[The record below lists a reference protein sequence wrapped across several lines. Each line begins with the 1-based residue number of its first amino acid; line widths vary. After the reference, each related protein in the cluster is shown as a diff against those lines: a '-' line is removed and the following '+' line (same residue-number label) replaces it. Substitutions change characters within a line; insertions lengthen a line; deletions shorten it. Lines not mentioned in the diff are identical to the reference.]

1 MLVRGQVER
10 KEGGSSCW
18 PGAKL
23 SLQRRATNYGLKQP
37 QRTSKVSWER
47 GIIILGV
54 ECGMSLWGNIT
65 RTAQWKAT
73 LECLAIEDNVGCSL
87 FRGEKRERI
96 FHTHITQRGK

>member
-1 MLVRGQVER
+1 MSVFPGLGQER

-47 GIIILGV
+47 GIIILGM
-54 ECGMSLWGNIT
+54 ECGMSLWGNIM

-73 LECLAIEDNVGCSL
+73 LECLAIEDNVDAPCL
-87 FRGEKRERI
+87 EEKNGRESFI
-96 FHTHITQRGK
+96 PT